1 MQFSFHLNFKEIVTG
16 ICGCL
21 LLNFAEMNGYNII
34 LLNIIDT
41 SKTHAGHAHR
51 SARKNRLGSFTV
63 ER

>member
-34 LLNIIDT
+34 LLNII